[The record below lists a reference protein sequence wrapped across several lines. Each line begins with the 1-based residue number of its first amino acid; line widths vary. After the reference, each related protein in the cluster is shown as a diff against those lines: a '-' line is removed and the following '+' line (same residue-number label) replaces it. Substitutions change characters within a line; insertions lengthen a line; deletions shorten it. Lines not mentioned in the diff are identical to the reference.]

1 MKLTIMTKIALDTNV
16 LIYNHNM
23 EDVDKRTIAQKLL
36 TMHPSISGQV
46 ISEYLNVMKRSFPI
60 AKMDLMDLCTQ
71 WIEKCSIQPVDIS
84 TLKMAKRLIQ
94 RYDFQIFDSIIV
106 ASAVEAGCDV
116 LYSEDMQHNLE
127 VEKQLRIINP
137 FR

>member
-1 MKLTIMTKIALDTNV
+1 MQPIPMTKIALDTNV
-16 LIYNHNM
+16 LIYNHDM
-23 EDVDKRTIAQKLL
+23 EDINKRTIAQKLL
-36 TMHPSISGQV
+36 TMHPCISGQV

-60 AKMDLMDLCTQ
+60 SKADLLDLCAQ
-71 WIEKCSIQPVDIS
+71 WIEKCTIHPVNIS
-84 TLKMAKRLIQ
+84 TFKMAKQLIH

-137 FR
+137 FL

>member
-1 MKLTIMTKIALDTNV
+1 MTKIALDTNV